1 MKHLD
6 DLDVLGEKI
15 LRSMVNIID
24 YRPQTKLLEGNVY
37 TGVCLFTGGGG
48 FQVTLTHD
56 ALDLIT
62 YPFPRR
68 GTWVS
73 NPLLPATYI

>member
-24 YRPQTKLLEGNVY
+24 YRPQTKLLEGNVF

-48 FQVTLTHD
+48 FPGD
-56 ALDLIT
+56 S
-62 YPFPRR
+62 YP
-68 GTWVS
+68 
-73 NPLLPATYI
+73 